1 MKTLICGCTRNSG
14 KFLPK
19 VFNNIKIIAELFED
33 YQIVIA
39 YDNSDD
45 NTYDVLLK
53 YKAFYGEKMQILL
66 NPNQLTLSRTQ
77 NISNARNMIIDYIYN
92 PTSPNY
98 EYFIMMDMD
107 DVCSGQINIGAL
119 KYNLSRTDWDSV
131 SFNRNFYYDIW
142 ALSID
147 PFYISCWH
155 WSKEWIRGTPYF
167 AILMKSFIEQRIALT
182 SKLELLDCNSA
193 FNGFAIYRK
202 SKFENCTYKNS
213 FIENLNFLSYHAIQ
227 NNIQNF
233 NNYDKSV
240 KFIWTDIDDDCE
252 HKHFHFQAINKNK
265 AKIKISPLILFE
277 ENIE

>member
-1 MKTLICGCTRNSG
+1 MKSFICGCARNSG

-33 YQIVIA
+33 YHIVIA

-45 NTYDVLLK
+45 NTYEILQE
-53 YKAFYGEKMQILL
+53 YKSLYGEKMQILL

-77 NISNARNMIIDYIYN
+77 NISNARNTLIDYVYN
-92 PTSPNY
+92 PSNPNY

-107 DVCSGQINIGAL
+107 DVCSGQINIDAL

-155 WSKEWIRGTPYF
+155 WSKEWIHGTPYF
-167 AILMKSFIEQRIALT
+167 AILMKSFIEQSIAAT
-182 SKLELLDCNSA
+182 SKMELLDCKSA

-202 SKFENCTYKNS
+202 SKFENCVYKNS
-213 FIENLNFLSYHAIQ
+213 FIENLEFLSYNEIE
-227 NNIQNF
+227 NNNRVF
-233 NNYDKSV
+233 NRYDKSI
-240 KFIWTDIDDDCE
+240 KFIWTHVDDDCE
-252 HKHFHFQAINKNK
+252 HKHFHFQAIEKNK